1 MNSQGSAPPMKRE
14 GKHSSK
20 PSPKRNRS
28 EWRCC
33 VEYRFN
39 QPVNVNLSV
48 LIEKSVEKQRSLCFR
63 DWGYE

>member
-1 MNSQGSAPPMKRE
+1 MKIRNIIAV
-14 GKHSSK
+14 GLSLFALASCSK
-20 PSPKRNRS
+20 D
-28 EWRCC
+28 
-33 VEYRFN
+33 N